1 MVADAGVPYATITL
15 GTAPRTPG
23 RCVGT
28 IRLEKGDAIRAL
40 VRDCVKS
47 SVRSVL
53 QVDFGKDTYVDAS
66 SSFRLDNIFVERLSI
81 PLMRCRNL
89 DDVVE
94 AARGLDVAVPWWRE
108 MDEARQGV
116 LLNMA
121 FNMGVPRLM
130 GFKKALGA
138 MSIGDYARAGTE
150 MLDSKWAVQVKWRS
164 AELARQMVL
173 GEWE

>member
-1 MVADAGVPYATITL
+1 MIEQNEQFLQQLKRHEGCSLEAYLCPSGVLTI
-15 GTAPRTPG
+15 GYGHNCEARPVEGVRQ
-23 RCVGT
+23 VGDV
-28 IRLEKGDAIRAL
+28 INRARAMALL
-40 VRDCVKS
+40 V
-47 SVRSVL
+47 
-53 QVDFGKDTYVDAS
+53 
-66 SSFRLDNIFVERLSI
+66 
-81 PLMRCRNL
+81 

-121 FNMGVPRLM
+121 FNMGISRLM

>member
-1 MVADAGVPYATITL
+1 MIEQNEQFLQQLKRHEGCSLEAYLCPSGVLTI
-15 GTAPRTPG
+15 GYGHNCEARPVEGVRQ
-23 RCVGT
+23 VGDV
-28 IRLEKGDAIRAL
+28 IDRARAMALL
-40 VRDCVKS
+40 V
-47 SVRSVL
+47 
-53 QVDFGKDTYVDAS
+53 
-66 SSFRLDNIFVERLSI
+66 
-81 PLMRCRNL
+81 